1 MMTPKPPRTKC
12 PMKSTI
18 TSSFDVGQ
26 LAYEDRDEP
35 VPAVTDGSQSEV
47 KVKPVPRPRSRIQ
60 PKSQCNNNN
69 NDTVDYADTTSNT
82 TSVVSS
88 QLSEYPADY
97 KTPLPVRPPPPRPPR
112 SKCLI
117 SRKPTIDRGNHY
129 MTSVSEPTNPAVNSE
144 RTQSPAPRP
153 ERPPP
158 PSISYSS
165 SSTMTLKSESDSDEG
180 LQSSSPHISFVPQ
193 SPVSPALSNE
203 EVNLCGTYSTT
214 ATERPAVPPRPGQ
227 SSLVR
232 SDSLGGTSS
241 PQTRPPP
248 PSFFPPPPPELEEPE
263 DTDVLPEDV
272 DKMSLG
278 RPTAGYQT
286 GHYSPHQQTT
296 EDAENPAV
304 NSERTQSPAPRPERP
319 PPPSISYS
327 SSSTMTLK
335 SESDSDEGLQSSSP
349 HISFVPQSPVS
360 PALSN
365 EEVNL
370 CGTYSTTATERPAV
384 PPRPGQSSLV
394 RSDSLGGT
402 SSPQTRPPPPSFSPP
417 PPPEP
422 EEPEEPSDTMYSEI
436 EHRPYLDVLPE
447 DVDKMSLGRP
457 TAGYQTGHYSPHQQ
471 TTEDAEDINGL
482 LRWLK
487 RVSKYDGMASS
498 VYGLSIEEEIRSLSQ
513 RAVNV
518 RKALRLY
525 NLLMMKRKESLRDL
539 VTEFSSISDS
549 LDKMKKKGKSMD
561 IAGGTTGAIGGVT
574 AVLGIAFAPATLGA
588 SLIATAVGVGM
599 VASAGGIGARSA
611 MAKKKIVNR
620 MTVEKLVYDYK
631 GNVVDLEH
639 CLGFILSGMN
649 ELQRH
654 DIARLQRAGAQPDS
668 LKMAH
673 LSQFVL
679 KNNTTKDRGTS
690 LTHTCGLSS
699 ERLLLAFAK
708 EMDQYF
714 TENDGQTL
722 KKSSKSKFS
731 GRVRLLSKNLQEELF
746 HLNRMWEMFG

>member
-1 MMTPKPPRTKC
+1 MM
-12 PMKSTI
+12 
-18 TSSFDVGQ
+18 
-26 LAYEDRDEP
+26 
-35 VPAVTDGSQSEV
+35 PAVTDGSQSEV
-47 KVKPVPRPRSRIQ
+47 KVKPVPRPRSRMQ
-60 PKSQCNNNN
+60 SKSQRNNNN
-69 NDTVDYADTTSNT
+69 DDTVDYADTTSTT

-88 QLSEYPADY
+88 QLSEYPADD
-97 KTPLPVRPPPPRPPR
+97 KTPLPFRSPPPRPPR
-112 SKCLI
+112 SKCMI
-117 SRKPTIDRGNHY
+117 SRKPTIDGGNHY
-129 MTSVSEPTNPAVNSE
+129 VIAVSEPTNPAVNTE
-144 RTQSPAPRP
+144 RIPSPPAPRP

-165 SSTMTLKSESDSDEG
+165 RSTMRLKSESDSDES
-180 LQSSSPHISFVPQ
+180 LQSSCPISFVPQ
-193 SPVSPALSNE
+193 PPVSPALSNE
-203 EVNLCGTYSTT
+203 EVNFCGTGSTT
-214 ATERPAVPPRPGQ
+214 ATEKPVVPPRPGQTPLARSDSLDGTSSPQTRPPPMFFSPPPPPEPEEPSDTDVLPEDVDKMNPAVNIERIQSPPAPRPERPPPPSISYSSRSTMRLKSESDSDESLQSSCPYISFVPQPPVSPALSNEEVNFCGTFSTTATEKPAVPPRPGQ
-227 SSLVR
+227 TPLAR

-248 PSFFPPPPPELEEPE
+248 PF
-263 DTDVLPEDV
+263 
-272 DKMSLG
+272 
-278 RPTAGYQT
+278 
-286 GHYSPHQQTT
+286 
-296 EDAENPAV
+296 
-304 NSERTQSPAPRPERP
+304 
-319 PPPSISYS
+319 
-327 SSSTMTLK
+327 
-335 SESDSDEGLQSSSP
+335 
-349 HISFVPQSPVS
+349 
-360 PALSN
+360 
-365 EEVNL
+365 
-370 CGTYSTTATERPAV
+370 
-384 PPRPGQSSLV
+384 
-394 RSDSLGGT
+394 
-402 SSPQTRPPPPSFSPP
+402 FSPP
-417 PPPEP
+417 PPPES
-422 EEPEEPSDTMYSEI
+422 EEPSDTVYSEA

-447 DVDKMSLGRP
+447 DVDNMSLGKP
-457 TAGYQTGHYSPHQQ
+457 TVGNQSGHYSPHQH

-487 RVSKYDGMASS
+487 KLSKFDGMASS

-513 RAVNV
+513 RAMNV

-539 VTEFSSISDS
+539 ITEFSSISDS

-588 SLIATAVGVGM
+588 SLIATAIGVGM

-620 MTVEKLVYDYK
+620 MTVEKLVYEYK

-679 KNNTTKDRGTS
+679 KNNTTKDRGAS
-690 LTHTCGLSS
+690 LTHVRGLSS

-708 EMDQYF
+708 EMDQYFF

-731 GRVRLLSKNLQEELF
+731 GRVRLLAKNLQEELF

>member
-1 MMTPKPPRTKC
+1 
-12 PMKSTI
+12 MKSTI
-18 TSSFDVGQ
+18 TISFEVAQ
-26 LAYEDRDEP
+26 SAYEDQDEP

-47 KVKPVPRPRSRIQ
+47 KVKPVPHPRSRMQ
-60 PKSQCNNNN
+60 SKSQRNNNN
-69 NDTVDYADTTSNT
+69 DDTVDYADTTSTT

-88 QLSEYPADY
+88 QLSEYPADN
-97 KTPLPVRPPPPRPPR
+97 KTPLPFRSPPPRPPR
-112 SKCLI
+112 SKCMI
-117 SRKPTIDRGNHY
+117 SRNPTIDRGNHH
-129 MTSVSEPTNPAVNSE
+129 MTAVSEPTNPAVNTE
-144 RTQSPAPRP
+144 RIQSPPAPRP

-165 SSTMTLKSESDSDEG
+165 RSTMRLKSESDSDES
-180 LQSSSPHISFVPQ
+180 LQSSCPISFMPQ

-203 EVNLCGTYSTT
+203 ELNFCRTFSTM
-214 ATERPAVPPRPGQ
+214 ATDSPKRPAVPPRPGQ
-227 SSLVR
+227 SPLAR
-232 SDSLGGTSS
+232 FDSLGGTSS
-241 PQTRPPP
+241 PQTRPP
-248 PSFFPPPPPELEEPE
+248 L
-263 DTDVLPEDV
+263 
-272 DKMSLG
+272 
-278 RPTAGYQT
+278 
-286 GHYSPHQQTT
+286 
-296 EDAENPAV
+296 
-304 NSERTQSPAPRPERP
+304 
-319 PPPSISYS
+319 
-327 SSSTMTLK
+327 
-335 SESDSDEGLQSSSP
+335 
-349 HISFVPQSPVS
+349 
-360 PALSN
+360 
-365 EEVNL
+365 
-370 CGTYSTTATERPAV
+370 
-384 PPRPGQSSLV
+384 
-394 RSDSLGGT
+394 
-402 SSPQTRPPPPSFSPP
+402 PSFSPP
-417 PPPEP
+417 PIPES
-422 EEPEEPSDTMYSEI
+422 EEPSDTVYSEA

-447 DVDKMSLGRP
+447 DVDNMSLGKP
-457 TAGYQTGHYSPHQQ
+457 TVGNQSGHYSPHQQ

-487 RVSKYDGMASS
+487 KLSKFDGMASS

-513 RAVNV
+513 RAMNV

-539 VTEFSSISDS
+539 ITEFSSISNS

-588 SLIATAVGVGM
+588 SLIATAIGVGM
-599 VASAGGIGARSA
+599 VASAGGISA
-611 MAKKKIVNR
+611 HSATAKKKIVNR

-639 CLGFILSGMN
+639 CLVFILSGMN

-673 LSQFVL
+673 LSQFVF
-679 KNNTTKDRGTS
+679 KNNTTKDRGAS
-690 LTHTCGLSS
+690 LTHVRGLSS

-731 GRVRLLSKNLQEELF
+731 GRVRLLAKNLQEELF

>member
-1 MMTPKPPRTKC
+1 
-12 PMKSTI
+12 MKSTI
-18 TSSFDVGQ
+18 NSSFEVVQ
-26 LAYEDRDEP
+26 SAYEDQDEP
-35 VPAVTDGSQSEV
+35 VPAVTDESQSEV
-47 KVKPVPRPRSRIQ
+47 KVKPVPRPRSRMQ
-60 PKSQCNNNN
+60 SKSQRNNTND
-69 NDTVDYADTTSNT
+69 DTVYYADTNSTT

-88 QLSEYPADY
+88 QLSEYPADD
-97 KTPLPVRPPPPRPPR
+97 KTPLPFRSPPPRPPR
-112 SKCLI
+112 SKCMI
-117 SRKPTIDRGNHY
+117 SRKPTIDGGNHY
-129 MTSVSEPTNPAVNSE
+129 MTAVSEPTNPAVNTE
-144 RTQSPAPRP
+144 RIPSPPAPRP

-165 SSTMTLKSESDSDEG
+165 RSSMKLKSESDSDES
-180 LQSSSPHISFVPQ
+180 LQCSYISFVPQ
-193 SPVSPALSNE
+193 PPVSPALSNE
-203 EVNLCGTYSTT
+203 EVNFCGTGSTT

-227 SSLVR
+227 SPLAC
-232 SDSLGGTSS
+232 SDSL
-241 PQTRPPP
+241 
-248 PSFFPPPPPELEEPE
+248 
-263 DTDVLPEDV
+263 D
-272 DKMSLG
+272 
-278 RPTAGYQT
+278 
-286 GHYSPHQQTT
+286 
-296 EDAENPAV
+296 
-304 NSERTQSPAPRPERP
+304 
-319 PPPSISYS
+319 
-327 SSSTMTLK
+327 
-335 SESDSDEGLQSSSP
+335 
-349 HISFVPQSPVS
+349 
-360 PALSN
+360 
-365 EEVNL
+365 
-370 CGTYSTTATERPAV
+370 
-384 PPRPGQSSLV
+384 
-394 RSDSLGGT
+394 GT

-417 PPPEP
+417 PIPES
-422 EEPEEPSDTMYSEI
+422 EEPSDTVYSEA

-447 DVDKMSLGRP
+447 DVDNMSLGKP
-457 TAGYQTGHYSPHQQ
+457 TVGYQSGHYSPHQQ

-487 RVSKYDGMASS
+487 KISKFDGMASS
-498 VYGLSIEEEIRSLSQ
+498 LYGLSIEEEISALSQ
-513 RAVNV
+513 RAMNV

-539 VTEFSSISDS
+539 IAEFSSISDS
-549 LDKMKKKGKSMD
+549 LDKMKKKGKNMD

-588 SLIATAVGVGM
+588 SLIATAIGVGM

-679 KNNTTKDRGTS
+679 KNNTTKDRGA
-690 LTHTCGLSS
+690 LTHMGGLSS

-731 GRVRLLSKNLQEELF
+731 GRVRLLAKNLQEELF